1 MKKVF
6 ISLLF
11 FMILNNA
18 FGQSSILIEPNGNNG
33 ILSKNATTISAEPAA
48 IALPVSGAGTRFMWI
63 PAKSAFR
70 VGTVDGNTWDASYVG
85 TWSFASGYNT
95 TASGVRSTAMGY
107 FTTASGDVSTAMG
120 LYTRASGLVSTA
132 MGFSNTASG
141 LISTAMGDYTT
152 ASGNYSTAMGNSTT
166 ASGNYSTAMGN
177 STTASALYST
187 TFGTYNIIQGTPG
200 SFVPTE
206 PLFVIGNGLGDG
218 DRNNA
223 LTLLKN
229 ANLGINT
236 STPQY
241 PLTFTNTV
249 GDKISLWGGNTNN
262 TTNHFGLGIQNN
274 QLQIYTPSS
283 ADNIVFGT
291 GRSAAFNEKVRF
303 NGNGKVGIGIND
315 PYQILDINGRVRIR
329 NNGETSGIW
338 MTNSSHNLSDATGAF
353 YGLFSDTEAGIFIGN
368 SWRFLI
374 NNSGNVTIGGT
385 VTASCGLLV
394 CSDLRYKKN
403 ITSLNNSL
411 SNLLKI
417 NGVRYNYRQ
426 NEFPDKN
433 FSNNNQIGFIAQD
446 IEKVFPEIV
455 FTDEKGYKS
464 VDYSRLTPVLVE
476 ALKEQNKRIDYLEK
490 ELAEIKSLLKNSLN
504 IEAKNA
510 K

>member
-1 MKKVF
+1 MKKVS

-18 FGQSSILIEPNGNNG
+18 FGQSSTLIEPNGNNG
-33 ILSKNATTISAEPAA
+33 ILSKNATTINSYSSLTPA
-48 IALPVSGAGTRFMWI
+48 IALPVSGPGTRFMWI

-70 VGTVDGNTWDASYVG
+70 VGTVEGNDWDASNVG

-95 TASGVRSTAMGY
+95 KASGIASTAMGVATTASGRVSTSMGFSTTASEDYSTSMGY
-107 FTTASGDVSTAMG
+107 FTTASGDFSTSMG
-120 LYTRASGLVSTA
+120 Y
-132 MGFSNTASG
+132 
-141 LISTAMGDYTT
+141 YTT
-152 ASGNYSTAMGNSTT
+152 ASGNFSTAMGKSTT
-166 ASGNYSTAMGN
+166 ASVD
-177 STTASALYST
+177 YST
-187 TFGTYNIIQGTPG
+187 TIGTYNIIQGTPG
-200 SFVPTE
+200 SIKSTDPIFV
-206 PLFVIGNGLGDG
+206 VGNGLGEG

-223 LTLLKN
+223 LTLLTN

-236 STPQY
+236 STPQH
-241 PLTFTNTV
+241 PLTFPNSV
-249 GDKISLWGGNTNN
+249 GDKISLWGGNTN
-262 TTNHFGLGIQNN
+262 TTTTHFGLGIQNY

-338 MTNSSHNLSDATGAF
+338 MTNSSNNLSDAAGAF

-446 IEKVFPEIV
+446 IEKVFPEMV
-455 FTDEKGYKS
+455 FADEKGYKS
-464 VDYSRLTPVLVE
+464 VDYARLTPVLVE